1 MSNEQ
6 SREELLRE
14 LTDKAIAMWGEA
26 RAAALSNALE
36 SAVSQLMEVRQDL
49 PQRDVEPG
57 FFQ

>member
-14 LTDKAIAMWGEA
+14 LTDKAIAMWGEG

-36 SAVSQLMEVRQDL
+36 SAVSQLMEVRRDL

>member
-6 SREELLRE
+6 TREELLRE

-36 SAVSQLMEVRQDL
+36 TTASQLIEVRQDL
-49 PQRDVEPG
+49 PVRDVEPG